1 MIMESFFE
9 VIGIQEAIGLAA
21 RFEPVGTEEVD
32 LSGACGRVLGADIKA
47 DVDIPGFE
55 RATMDGYALKAAS
68 TFGASESSPAFLTVI
83 GEVKMGQAAG
93 VAVGPGQAVRIAT
106 GAMLPA
112 GADAVVMIEHT
123 ERLDDTAI
131 EVYKSVAPGQHVIE
145 AGEDVARGQVVLA
158 AGRRIRPQ
166 EAGLLAAV
174 GCRKVEVYRRP
185 RVGIVSTGD
194 ELVPPDQVPGPGQV
208 RDINSFSLAG
218 QVSEAG
224 ALPLSFGIAGDD
236 PRDLKDKCLRA
247 LEKTDMLLISGG
259 SSVGN
264 RDFTIE
270 VLEGLPASRI
280 LVHGISISPGK
291 PTILATSGGKPVWG
305 LPGHAVSAMVVMTA
319 VVRPFIDRLAGLDSS
334 GYLDAT
340 VTARLTRNLASAQGR
355 VDYVRVR
362 LHRGPGGVLEAEP
375 ILGKS
380 GLIRTMVEAD
390 GLLAIEQH
398 SEGLDAGTMV
408 SVRLV

>member
-1 MIMESFFE
+1 MDSFFE
-9 VIGIQEAIGLAA
+9 VIGIEDAVAMAG
-21 RFEPVGTEEVD
+21 RFEPVATEEVA
-32 LSGACGRVLGADIKA
+32 LEEACGRVLADNVLA
-47 DVDIPGFE
+47 DVDIPGFD

-68 TFGASESSPAFLTVI
+68 TFGASESSPAFLTVV
-83 GEVKMGQAAG
+83 GEVRMGKAAD

-106 GAMLPA
+106 GAMLPP

-166 EAGLLAAV
+166 EAGILAAA
-174 GCRKVEVYRRP
+174 GCRQVTVFCRP

-194 ELVPPDQVPGPGQV
+194 ELVDAGRVPGPGQV
-208 RDINSFSLAG
+208 RDINSYSLAG
-218 QVSEAG
+218 QVMEAG
-224 ALPLSFGIAGDD
+224 ALPATFGIATDD
-236 PRDLKDKCLRA
+236 PKDLEEKCRRA
-247 LEKTDMLLISGG
+247 LEATDMVLISGG

-264 RDFTIE
+264 RDFTIQ
-270 VLEGLPASRI
+270 VLEGLPQSRI

-291 PTILATSGGKPVWG
+291 PTILASCSGKPVWG
-305 LPGHAVSAMVVMTA
+305 LPGHAVSAMVVMAA

-334 GYLDAT
+334 GQLVPT
-340 VTARLTRNLASAQGR
+340 VTARLARNLASAQGR
-355 VDYVRVR
+355 VDFVRVR
-362 LHRGPGGVLEAEP
+362 LRKGADGSLEAVP
-375 ILGKS
+375 IPGKS

-390 GLLAIEQH
+390 GLVAIGQH

-408 SVRLV
+408 NVQLI